1 VRPLT
6 VKISEKEVRYIAEL
20 ANLRLRDEE
29 LGKYAADLEEILTYV
44 EKLNELDTADV
55 EPMAQ
60 VIYPGSETA
69 TLRDDDVGLS
79 FSQDLALRSAPK
91 AGAGHFK
98 VPRVIER

>member
-1 VRPLT
+1 VSLLA

-20 ANLRLRDEE
+20 ANLRLGDEE
-29 LGKYAADLEEILTYV
+29 LGKYAGDLEEILTYV
-44 EKLNELDTADV
+44 EKLNELDTANV

-60 VIYPGSETA
+60 VIYPGGETA
-69 TLRDDDVGLS
+69 TLRDDVVGLS
-79 FSQDLALRSAPK
+79 FSQDLALEPAPK